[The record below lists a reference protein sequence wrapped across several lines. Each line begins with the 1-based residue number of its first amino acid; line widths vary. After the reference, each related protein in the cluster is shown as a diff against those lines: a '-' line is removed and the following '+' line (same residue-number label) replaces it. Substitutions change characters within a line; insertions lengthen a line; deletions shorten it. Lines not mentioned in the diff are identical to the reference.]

1 LLDSR
6 YILRHK
12 KGGLPMRGLIRLL
25 ILLLVAVVSSTV
37 GQQANSASTGGAS
50 TTFALTSSAFAAG
63 AEIPRQYTC
72 KGADTSPA
80 LAWSGAPAQ
89 SASFALIV
97 DDPDAPHGTWVHWV
111 LWNLPASAHALPQ
124 GVAKRDQLDDG
135 SRQGRNSD
143 GKTGYSGPCPPGGQ
157 THRYF
162 FRFYALDGK
171 LDLAPGAGR
180 GDLDGAMKGH
190 VLAQTEYMGTFHK

>member
-1 LLDSR
+1 
-6 YILRHK
+6 
-12 KGGLPMRGLIRLL
+12 MRTLMRLMFVVLI
-25 ILLLVAVVSSTV
+25 AGVSSTV
-37 GQQANSASTGGAS
+37 AQQPNSASTGGAS
-50 TTFALTSSAFAAG
+50 TSFALTSSAFAAG
-63 AEIPRQYTC
+63 AEIPKQYTC

-80 LAWSGAPAQ
+80 LAWTGAPAN
-89 SASFALIV
+89 SGGFALIV

-143 GKTGYSGPCPPGGQ
+143 GKTGYSGPCPPNGQ

-162 FRFYALDGK
+162 FRLYALDGK
-171 LDLAPGAGR
+171 LDLAAGASR
-180 GDLDGAMKGH
+180 ADLDAAMKGH